1 MTHDTPATFVLQGFG
16 TSAQHQLVAD
26 KESYI
31 RAIGLQITTQILQK
45 SVEAEVA
52 DELGLPYE
60 ERSDGLSTWQCRRC
74 GTHNRREFRRNGHY
88 RRSLTVREGTVLLR
102 MPLVRCRCRGYVD
115 IPWQTVD
122 PRARYWLDVELDG
135 IRHYLGGLSYRL
147 TSDVAST
154 RAQTNI
160 SHVQAWRSMQK
171 AGQVTE
177 DLPVSLAPCPRSV
190 ILDEAYVSVE
200 GTKKVFL
207 VAVADD
213 GRVLAVWGPT
223 ERTLDAWQGLL
234 EWLTEHGISP
244 LQGLV
249 GVTYDG
255 DSAIR
260 GAVHLVW
267 PRVVLQQCVWHI
279 LERVAGDVG
288 AVHGPHALEVER
300 IVDQAARILLR
311 DPERADALERARL
324 RLTEFLVEHGEAPW
338 AQTVAR
344 AFDEGTEYLRTPGL
358 HRTNGLAERT
368 IKELRRRTK
377 TMDGFKSDDG
387 SVHFMVTWR
396 VWKNV
401 RSKMNRE
408 RARLVRHGSRNL
420 KIRHVHPKRA

>member
-1 MTHDTPATFVLQGFG
+1 VTHDTPASFALQGFG
-16 TSAQHQLVAD
+16 TPAQHELLGD

-31 RAIGLQITTQILQK
+31 RAISLQITTQMLQK
-45 SVEAEVA
+45 SVEAEVSA
-52 DELGLPYE
+52 ELGLPYE
-60 ERSDGLSTWQCRRC
+60 ERGDGLSTWQCRRC

-88 RRSLTVREGTVLLR
+88 RRALTVREGTVALR
-102 MPLVRCRCRGYVD
+102 MPLVRCRCRGYVK
-115 IPWQTVD
+115 IPWQTVNS
-122 PRARYWLDVELDG
+122 RARYWLDVELDG
-135 IRHYLGGLSYRL
+135 IRRYMAGMSYRL
-147 TSDVAST
+147 VGDAAST
-154 RAQTNI
+154 EAQTNI
-160 SHVQAWRSMQK
+160 SHVQSWRTMQE
-171 AGQVTE
+171 AGQATGDV
-177 DLPVSLAPCPRSV
+177 PVSLTPCPRSV
-190 ILDEAYVSVE
+190 IVDEAYVSVE

-260 GAVHLVW
+260 GAVQLVW

-279 LERVAGDVG
+279 LERVADNVS
-288 AVHGPHALEVER
+288 AVHGPHAPEVES

-311 DPERADALERARL
+311 DPERPDALERARL
-324 RLTEFLVEHGEAPW
+324 RLAQFLVEHGEATW

-387 SVHFMVTWR
+387 SVHFMVIWR
-396 VWKNV
+396 VWKNM
-401 RSKMNRE
+401 RSQMNKE
-408 RARLVRHGSRNL
+408 RARLVRHGRRNL
-420 KIRHVHPKRA
+420 KIRHAHPKSA